1 MGALLSGILKTMKNG
16 LSKMWSR
23 QFFVFL
29 GFLAL
34 ACFFW
39 LLMAVNE
46 VKEEV
51 VEVPIELSN
60 VPENVVIT
68 DCTAALS
75 VSVTDR
81 KIMLMAR
88 KVSPLV
94 IDFHSYVSSSSG
106 YVRIPAAFF
115 EKTLQAKFQGSTIGT
130 VSPEQIEVYF
140 NYGEKKIVP
149 VKFAGELRGS
159 SGIYVSEVKLEP
171 DSVLVYAGSNL
182 LDSITT
188 AFTKAYY
195 RRDIDKDSHI
205 SLPLAKQRG
214 VKFVPDSVR
223 LSIATDRL
231 VEKTVKV
238 PIQQANFPAS
248 KKLRT
253 FPPEADVNFTVG
265 MRDYD
270 RIGSENFVIVVS
282 YDDLQN
288 ASSDRIPIRLK
299 SLPDGVSNVRLQQ
312 TEVEYLIE
320 DISGEQE

>member
-1 MGALLSGILKTMKNG
+1 MPTFSGILRSIRNG

-29 GFLAL
+29 AFLAL
-34 ACFFW
+34 ASFFW
-39 LLMAVNE
+39 LLVAVNE

-51 VEVPIELSN
+51 VEVPIQLTN

-68 DCTAALS
+68 DCTASLS

-88 KVSPLV
+88 KPSPLV

-115 EKTLQAKFQGSTIGT
+115 EKTLQAKFQGSTVGS
-130 VSPEQIEVYF
+130 VAPEQIEVYF
-140 NYGEKKIVP
+140 NYGEKKTVP
-149 VKFAGELRGS
+149 VRFTGELRGS
-159 SGIYVSEVKLEP
+159 SGIYVSGVKLEP
-171 DSVLVYAGSNL
+171 DSVLVYAGSKL
-182 LDSITT
+182 LDSIELAYT
-188 AFTKAYY
+188 AAYY
-195 RRDIDKDSHI
+195 RRDIDKDI
-205 SLPLAKQRG
+205 QFSLPLAKQRG
-214 VKFVPDSVR
+214 MKFVPDSVNV
-223 LSIATDRL
+223 SVSTDRL

-238 PIQQANFPAS
+238 PIQQANFPAA

-253 FPPEADVNFTVG
+253 FPPEADVSFTVG

-282 YDDLQN
+282 YDDLLAN
-288 ASSDRIPIRLK
+288 GSDRIPIRLK
-299 SLPDGVSNVRLQQ
+299 SQPDGVSNVRLQQ

-320 DISGEQE
+320 DISDEKE